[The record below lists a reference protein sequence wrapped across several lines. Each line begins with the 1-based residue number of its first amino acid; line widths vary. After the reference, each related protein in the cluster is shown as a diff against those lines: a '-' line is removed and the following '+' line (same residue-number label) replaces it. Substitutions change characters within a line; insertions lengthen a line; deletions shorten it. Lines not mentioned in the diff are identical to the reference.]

1 MWIRDRAMKTI
12 RLAAAA
18 SVCAVVACQNSVP
31 RVRTQ
36 SNVAGEYVLV
46 ERDGQRLPHTM
57 RVSDPRETCDI
68 TLIRDVLVL
77 RPDGEYTGE
86 SEGYSQCNGPPRPD
100 TSVMLDYGGTFSL
113 RGPRGDTIVLAE
125 RGDTEIKQRGV
136 LRGDEL
142 RIDAEVLTRPRRRM
156 RFRYVRQDPTP

>member
-1 MWIRDRAMKTI
+1 MWLRNSGRIAG
-12 RLAAAA
+12 AA
-18 SVCAVVACQNSVP
+18 SLCAVVACQDSTP
-31 RVRTQ
+31 RVRTS

-46 ERDGQRLPHTM
+46 ERDGKRLPHTM

-86 SEGYSQCNGPPRPD
+86 SEGYSQCNGRPRPD
-100 TSVMLDYGGTFSL
+100 TPVMHDYRGTFSL
-113 RGPRGDTIVLAE
+113 RGPRGDTIMLAE
-125 RGDTEIKQRGV
+125 LADTVVKQRGV

-142 RIDAEVLTRPRRRM
+142 RVDAEVLSTPRRRM
-156 RFRYVRQDPTP
+156 RFRYVRQNATP

>member
-1 MWIRDRAMKTI
+1 MWIHGAAKFRI
-12 RLAAAA
+12 AAAA
-18 SVCAVVACQNSVP
+18 GTCALIACQDSAP
-31 RVRTQ
+31 RVRTR

-46 ERDGQRLPHTM
+46 ERDGKRLPHTM
-57 RVSDPRETCDI
+57 HLSDPRETCDI

-86 SEGYSQCNGPPRPD
+86 SEGYSQCNDRPRPD
-100 TSVMLDYGGTFSL
+100 TSVMHHYRGTFSL

-125 RGDTEIKQRGV
+125 LADTELKQRGV

-142 RIDAEVLTRPRRRM
+142 RVDAEVLASPRRRM
-156 RFRYVRQDPTP
+156 RFRYVRQNATR